1 LIDLRRPPE
10 SVNAPS
16 EDANAIEALNGV
28 LGQLIGKSAAEKA
41 ATLDQV
47 SKQANDL
54 SSLVRKKA
62 QPSSSGA
69 KRQLDTTEEPEGTK
83 RAKTEDPA

>member
-1 LIDLRRPPE
+1 MFSLQLIDLRRPPE

-16 EDANAIEALNGV
+16 EDVNA
-28 LGQLIGKSAAEKA
+28 KSASEKA

-62 QPSSSGA
+62 QPSSSGV
-69 KRQLDTTEEPEGTK
+69 KRELHTTEESEGTK